1 VVAHDGAVSG
11 GGAVGGRRAHGSG
24 AAAAGARVGRG
35 GDGRAGRGADLSQ
48 VRERERGRARGVFLD
63 KTITSVGH
71 L

>member
-35 GDGRAGRGADLSQ
+35 GDGRAGRGVDLSH
-48 VRERERGRARGVFLD
+48 VREREREA
-63 KTITSVGH
+63 GH
-71 L
+71 AAFFCIRQ